1 MATYKGYTSVGRDFV
16 DTAATDA
23 VLIRADLANHFNT
36 KAGERVMN
44 PDFGCL
50 VWNYIFDPF
59 TDDTRLAIMEN
70 LQEIVNSDP
79 RVVLNNIDIQE
90 YEHGLQVELDLIYAK
105 TNQVDKMMVT
115 FDSRTGR
122 AESD

>member
-79 RVVLNNIDIQE
+79 RVVLNNIDVQE

>member
-1 MATYKGYTSVGRDFV
+1 MATYKGYTSVGRDYV
-16 DTAATDA
+16 DTAASDA

-79 RVVLNNIDIQE
+79 RVVLNNIDVQE

-105 TNQVDKMMVT
+105 TNQVDKMLVT

-122 AESD
+122 AESE

>member
-1 MATYKGYTSVGRDFV
+1 MATYKGYTSVGRDYV
-16 DTAATDA
+16 DTAASDA

-90 YEHGLQVELDLIYAK
+90 YKHGLQVELDLIYAK
-105 TNQVDKMMVT
+105 TNQVDKMLVT

-122 AESD
+122 AESE